1 MSRSL
6 RPLLPAGRGQQNSSD
21 SSPTPQVPKRTA
33 SKAACEACRRRK
45 SKCTAERP
53 RCAICVERQTP
64 CEYKTL
70 PTETHLTAQKRRLTD
85 LQAKCEAYEDLY
97 TILRSRQ
104 GPDADIVLRRIRAGD
119 DVAAI
124 VKTMQAGD
132 LLLQLR
138 LRAPDR
144 FRYEFPYIREMPPDL
159 DGDTWSN
166 PYLGSTLHQ
175 KALIHPSPRQSPA
188 VDLET
193 IMSDESQR
201 MFLVPYHTAEMADPK
216 LESADIAKWTAV
228 TPDNLLLR
236 RLLKIYFIFEFP
248 FHPFFHKDLF
258 LDDLL
263 SGDLRFCSP
272 LLVNAV
278 LAAAWCGFFHGN
290 SEFKSRA
297 AYWHPDNMG
306 YRFLAEAKRLLELDQ
321 GSPKITTVQAAAILN
336 SVCIINGID
345 ELGWPFLLKSLSLA
359 RQLDLFVHSRES
371 SRLWQIVAGTT
382 AWSLF
387 NWQAA
392 VCYHNF
398 RPPLVDEPPTCP
410 LPNPDAEP
418 DYYGDVRVKF
428 PGSDTATSISNGAVF
443 RAISEFREIM
453 NEVAQKSFKEPQ
465 SSSYIT
471 LNDAYGAYG
480 KLQTW
485 YQRLPEALTPDR
497 IALPSH
503 LKLHMHF
510 HILLVGLFEPYTH
523 IEPASNHPA
532 PELIVAK
539 SKACFETLVRIYYL
553 RHGFES
559 YDTTL
564 LQFLPMLAFGTLSD
578 LRDADKKD
586 LDSEKRK
593 SLIST
598 LVLCA
603 KGIWEQGRNYYGA
616 EAVFHF
622 LLGSLRPEDS
632 ELSDV
637 LKREVASCDDEDDR
651 MAIMIREVRSQWPIG
666 VYSATKEP
674 IDHSLHEFIRWL
686 EPQASKGKS
695 TETNHF
701 NLTANG
707 GWVRYQP

>member
-45 SKCTAERP
+45 SKVVLPIFHENGCFLP
-53 RCAICVERQTP
+53 S
-64 CEYKTL
+64 

-85 LQAKCEAYEDLY
+85 LQTKCDAYEELC

-119 DVAAI
+119 DIAAI

-144 FRYEFPYIREMPPDL
+144 FRYEFPYLREMPPTL
-159 DGDTWSN
+159 DGDSWSN

-216 LESADIAKWTAV
+216 LDSADVAKWTTV
-228 TPDNLLLR
+228 SPDNSLLR

-278 LAAAWCGFFHGN
+278 LAAAWHGN

-336 SVCIINGID
+336 SICNMNGID
-345 ELGWPFLLKSLSLA
+345 ELGWPFLRKSLSMA
-359 RQLDLFVHSRES
+359 QQLDLFVHSPES

-387 NWQAA
+387 NWQA
-392 VCYHNF
+392 
-398 RPPLVDEPPTCP
+398 PPMVDEAPTCP
-410 LPNPDAEP
+410 LPNPEVEP

-428 PGSDTATSISNGAVF
+428 PGSDSATSISNGAVF
-443 RAISEFREIM
+443 KAISKFRKIM
-453 NEVAQKSFKEPQ
+453 NEVSQKSFKEPQ
-465 SSSYIT
+465 SSTYIT
-471 LNDAYGAYG
+471 LNDAYDAYD

-510 HILLVGLFEPYTH
+510 HILIVGLFEPYAH
-523 IEPASNHPA
+523 VESANNQPA

-559 YDTTL
+559 CDTTL
-564 LQFLPMLAFGTLSD
+564 LQFLPMLAFSTLSD
-578 LRDADKKD
+578 LRAADSKE
-586 LDSEKRK
+586 LDPEKRK

-603 KGIWEQGRNYYGA
+603 KGIWEQGRNYYGS
-616 EAVFHF
+616 EAVFH
-622 LLGSLRPEDS
+622 LLQGSLRPEDADLS
-632 ELSDV
+632 EI
-637 LKREVASCDDEDDR
+637 LKREVVSCDDEDDR

-686 EPQASKGKS
+686 EPQASKGKGKGKS
-695 TETNHF
+695 TDPNHF
-701 NLTANG
+701 QLTASG
-707 GWVRYQP
+707 GWVRFQP